1 MICLILNY
9 FLALSRSKVISE
21 INLIALGTYVGNISP
36 LTNKTSEILIKSKDL
51 SKLITVKS
59 QQLIT
64 AVVRIKPTCYSMES
78 VLSYIYDNFI

>member
-1 MICLILNY
+1 MILNY

>member
-1 MICLILNY
+1 M
-9 FLALSRSKVISE
+9 ISE